1 MPLTSSW
8 PRLLRESRS
17 DREVCITRVF
27 ISVTDAVRRNA
38 LTRAL
43 RTDPAFQVVARES
56 DADVVVADAEPQR
69 TPLGAVDAEQRAPA
83 APARKGQTLTPRE
96 RDVLLLVAG
105 GMGNARI
112 GEQLG
117 ISKSTVKFHLGATFT
132 KLGVHTRAEAVTM
145 GIRSGIVL
153 V

>member
-1 MPLTSSW
+1 M
-8 PRLLRESRS
+8 
-17 DREVCITRVF
+17 
-27 ISVTDAVRRNA
+27 RRNS

-43 RTDPAFQVVARES
+43 RTDPAVQVVARES
-56 DADVVVADAEPQR
+56 DADVVVADAEPHR
-69 TPLGAVDAEQRAPA
+69 TPLSAVDTVERARA
-83 APARKGQTLTPRE
+83 VPARKGQTLTPRE
-96 RDVLLLVAG
+96 RDVLRLVAG

-112 GEQLG
+112 GERLG